1 MEDKMLARLDM
12 AAPEVAGLSVG
23 ALALQAELKDGQ
35 TQSLHQLAWS
45 DGSIAVTLGLDSVWL
60 ILRRPGHGGLALR
73 TAYAPGGLAAT
84 VTRRQLTECVIQ
96 TKSPLGVHEVSVR
109 FTGEGVLQATTTL
122 TPAKDLLIPYLP
134 RDLYP
139 LDEHDDPLGAAGCV
153 EAAQRGVNGGML
165 YFCLAQPAFGHVF
178 YFQNLTA
185 LNAFFIATETTPD
198 GVVGGQWPELGYQPP
213 TMLGNS
219 PPTKALPGGRPTVL
233 SDVHLRVRQ
242 DCAQGEQ
249 ASALMFLDMLAD
261 VYAGLDKPA
270 TDFRDWPGRADL
282 TLKDLARSKDASI
295 RHYGHTY
302 LHPYVA
308 AEYPDSMVQLSVLT
322 AVHEYGRWRGKPHP
336 LEAELAAGLGK
347 FFDSKLGVVR
357 RYLPNVGK
365 DKNRFAV
372 DSWYLYH
379 PLTNLARLTR
389 DGDKTASDLFF
400 GSLDYAIKAARHF
413 RYQWPIQYD
422 VRDFTVLVPSRND
435 QGLGQ
440 TDVGGIYAYVMM
452 QAFELT
458 GKARFRREA
467 EKALRAGEGLR
478 FEMAYQANLSAWG
491 AVAALKL
498 WRLTE
503 DRWFHGQ
510 SHVYLAG
517 LFHNSEVWESQIKS
531 AQHFRN
537 FLGLTCLHDGPYMAI
552 YECFESYWALQ
563 DYLEVA
569 GQDIEPSVKLLISE
583 YSRYGFDR
591 AWFYYPDA
599 LPADIL
605 SEKVRN
611 GHLDRT
617 LSFPLED
624 LYGDGQPCGQ
634 VGQEIYGC
642 GAAFIYASLGFH
654 QRKGMPFTLF
664 CDRRVEGLVVDACT
678 ATLTIDAPL
687 GSATRIVVSSKG
699 RRFATRLSV
708 SSTFG
713 PCQPLLT
720 TSDRMEFE
728 APPGCTA
735 LTLTWA

>member
-1 MEDKMLARLDM
+1 MLARPDM
-12 AAPEVAGLSVG
+12 NVPEVAGLPAG
-23 ALALQAELKDGQ
+23 ALALQAELNGKQPKPLHRMAWGQ
-35 TQSLHQLAWS
+35 ASL
-45 DGSIAVTLGLDSVWL
+45 DVVLGLDSVWL
-60 ILRRPGHGGLALR
+60 IVRRSGHGGLALR
-73 TAYAPGGLAAT
+73 SAYAPGGLAAT
-84 VTRRQLTECVIQ
+84 VTRRQDGQCVIE
-96 TKSPLGVHEVSVR
+96 THSPLGVHEVSIR
-109 FTGEGVLQATTTL
+109 FTDQDVLRVTTTL
-122 TPAKDLLIPYLP
+122 TPATDLLIPYLP

-139 LDEHDDPLGAAGCV
+139 LDAQDDPMGAKGNV

-165 YFCLAQPAFGHVF
+165 FFCMAEPAFGHVF
-178 YFQNLTA
+178 YLQNLTA
-185 LNAFFIATETTPD
+185 LNAFFAATETTPD

-233 SDVHLRVRQ
+233 SDVHLAMRS

-249 ASALMFLDMLAD
+249 ASALLFLDMLAQ
-261 VYAGLDKPA
+261 VYAGLEKPA
-270 TDFRDWPGRADL
+270 TDFRDWPARAKM
-282 TLKDLARSKDASI
+282 TLKDLGRSKDATI
-295 RHYGHTY
+295 EHYGHTY

-322 AVHEYGRWRGKPHP
+322 AIHEYGKWLDRPHP
-336 LEAELAAGLGK
+336 MEAKLAAGLGK
-347 FFDSKLGVVR
+347 FFDRKLGVVR

-365 DKNRFAV
+365 DKDRFAV

-389 DGDKTASDLFF
+389 DGDKTAADLFY
-400 GSLDYAIKAARHF
+400 GSLDYAIKAAQHF
-413 RYQWPIQYD
+413 RYLWPIQYD
-422 VRDFTVLVPSRND
+422 VRDFHVLVPSRND

-440 TDVGGIYAYVMM
+440 TDVGGIFAYVMM

-458 GKARFRREA
+458 GQARFKREA

-498 WRLTE
+498 WRLTG
-503 DRWFHGQ
+503 DDWFKGQ

-517 LFHNSEVWESQIKS
+517 LFHNCEVWESQIKT
-531 AQHFRN
+531 AAHFRN

-563 DYLEVA
+563 EYLEA
-569 GQDIEPSVKLLISE
+569 ARDDIEPSVQLLISE
-583 YSRYGFDR
+583 YSRYGLDR

-605 SEKVRN
+605 SDKVRN
-611 GHLDRT
+611 GHLDRK

-642 GAAFIYASLGFH
+642 GAAFIYAGLGFH
-654 QRKGMPFTLF
+654 RRKGMPFTLF
-664 CDRRVEGLVVDACT
+664 SDRRVRDLAAAKGT
-678 ATLTIDAPL
+678 ATLTLDAPVDCP
-687 GSATRIVVSSKG
+687 TRIVVARKGKALPQLAASS
-699 RRFATRLSV
+699 A
-708 SSTFG
+708 FG
-713 PCQPLLT
+713 PSQPLLT
-720 TSDRMEFE
+720 SPDRLEFE
-728 APPGCTA
+728 VPAGSSS
-735 LTLTWA
+735 LTLSW